1 MSKIFCRAVARAA
14 IGVFIGMVGAPS
26 ARSQPPLLQRYCVAC
41 HNNQLQTAGVSL
53 QGLDPA
59 HVGDNAELLEKVL
72 RKFKSGQMPPPGLP
86 RPDVAAAT
94 AFSKRLETAL
104 DAEAAAHPNPGH
116 PAIHRL
122 NRAEYSNAIRDI
134 FELDVNAGA
143 LLPVDDSGYGFDNNG
158 DVLSLSPTLL
168 DSYLSAARKISR
180 LAVGD
185 LTMRPVEEAFEP
197 RRETGGQR
205 PVSSR
210 LEWVSDD
217 LPFNSAGGVSV
228 RHYFPLDAE
237 YILRANFGNGPA
249 GKAVEMR
256 LPVKAGLR
264 TVAVTFPRESLRPE
278 ILPMAGR
285 GARPETAPIAV
296 DLRLDGASI
305 KRSTTQGPIGTL
317 PRLTNLSIAG
327 PFGAT
332 GAGDSPSRRR
342 LFVSR
347 GGTPVAFPKEYIKPV
362 AAH

>member
-1 MSKIFCRAVARAA
+1 MSNILFRAVVRAA
-14 IGVFIGMVGAPS
+14 VGVFIGMAGAPS
-26 ARSQPPLLQRYCVAC
+26 APSQPALLQRYCVAC
-41 HNNQLQTAGVSL
+41 HNNQLKTAGVTL
-53 QGLDPA
+53 QGLDA
-59 HVGDNAELLEKVL
+59 ARVGDNAELLEKVL

-86 RPDVAAAT
+86 RPDVAAA
-94 AFSKRLETAL
+94 AGFSKWLETAL

-134 FELDVNAGA
+134 VELDVNAGA

-185 LTMRPVEEAFEP
+185 PTMKPVEEAFEP

-210 LEWVSDD
+210 LEWGSDD
-217 LPFNSAGGVSV
+217 RPFNSAGGVSV
-228 RHYFPLDAE
+228 RHYFPLDAD
-237 YILRANFGNGPA
+237 YVLRANFGNGPA

-256 LPVKAGLR
+256 LPIKAGLR
-264 TVAVTFPRESLRPE
+264 AIAVTFPRESLRPE

-305 KRSTTQGPIGTL
+305 KRSTTQGPIGAL
-317 PRLTNLSIAG
+317 PRLTNL
-327 PFGAT
+327 F
-332 GAGDSPSRRR
+332 
-342 LFVSR
+342 
-347 GGTPVAFPKEYIKPV
+347 
-362 AAH
+362 